1 MKCSLR
7 FILFSIS
14 IFCCNLTIP
23 LADCSVDSHGT
34 FKFIQIKIT
43 NKTNPKESKVI
54 IRGNADQRY
63 HNQIFI
69 NFINNIKHN
78 CNDLYSNYDFTV
90 LGGGRIRVYPYRVE
104 IYGTSNMYGSC
115 DNSLT
120 SKLIKACYPDTFA
133 IEYS

>member
-1 MKCSLR
+1 MKYLLSL
-7 FILFSIS
+7 FLFVIS
-14 IFCCNLTIP
+14 IFSCNLTIP
-23 LADCSVDSHGT
+23 LADCSVDSNGT

-54 IRGNADQRY
+54 IRGSAVHRY

-69 NFINNIKHN
+69 NFLDNIKHN
-78 CNDLYSNYDFTV
+78 CNDLYSNYDFRV

-104 IYGTSNMYGSC
+104 IFGSSNMYGSC

-120 SKLIKACYPDTFA
+120 SKLIKTCYPDNFQ
-133 IEYS
+133 IDYN